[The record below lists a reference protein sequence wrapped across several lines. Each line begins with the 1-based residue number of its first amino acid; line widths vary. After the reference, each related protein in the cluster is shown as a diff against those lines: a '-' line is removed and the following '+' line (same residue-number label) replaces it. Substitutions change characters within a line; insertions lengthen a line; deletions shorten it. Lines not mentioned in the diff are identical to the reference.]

1 MQRSTLAWDDVR
13 LFLALFRA
21 RTLGEAGRVLGVDT
35 STVSRRL
42 NALEAALDATL
53 FDRGRDGVRATEA
66 AEDLLPAAELVEHGV
81 LQFAH
86 ATDGLERK
94 VAGQVRITCPPDAV
108 EVYLLPLL
116 QPVLQAHP
124 NLEVVIEPSESVRDL
139 TRREADIGL
148 RVVRP
153 ARGDLVVKRLRAVP
167 WRLVGSPALVERL
180 GEVARWSDLPWL
192 AYSEQLAGMP
202 AVRWMAERL
211 GNTQPRLRSDS
222 INTLVAAAKAGI
234 GVGLL
239 PAPTAN
245 FHGLRTPRLAAD
257 LAEELATLP
266 EASLFLVTHRVLRTV
281 PRIRA
286 VWDAIAD
293 AG

>member
-42 NALEAALDATL
+42 KALEAALDATL

-167 WRLVGSPALVERL
+167 WRLVGSPALVEGL

-211 GNTQPRLRSDS
+211 GDTQPRLRSDS
-222 INTLVAAAKAGI
+222 MNTLVAAAKAGI

-239 PAPTAN
+239 PAPTAD
-245 FHGLRTPRLAAD
+245 FHGLRTPRLAPD
-257 LAEELATLP
+257 LAEELGTLP

-293 AG
+293 AA